1 MLDDFNSF
9 FQLATGH
16 QPYPFQSRLAE
27 RHADFVRVET
37 GLGKTEGL
45 VLGWLWRRLRDPSI
59 ARRLIYVLPM
69 RSLVE
74 QTVARI
80 QDCIDRLQ
88 AGGVED
94 LPRVEAVMGGDIGDE
109 WYQNPE
115 KPWIV
120 VGTQD
125 ALLSRALNR
134 GYAMSRFQWAMTFG
148 AMNNDANWVI
158 DEVQLQGIG
167 AVTATQLQSLRERF
181 GTYVKTQTTL
191 ASATLDTSWFESADY
206 CLEGRVEEFLTED
219 DRAIPGVCKIV
230 DARKTLERFEAKSES
245 DVACA
250 VLERHRRGT
259 RTLVVVNTVE
269 RAKDI
274 FRRLQRSSPEPEVVL
289 LHSRFRP
296 GDRAVH
302 ADRLRAEIDPTGP
315 GCIVVATQVVEAG
328 IDVTSATLFTEA
340 APWSSLVQRFGR
352 CNRRGEE
359 RDAGIVWI
367 DFGEPTAKNALPY
380 DTDEIVRAREI
391 LSGLVGANLAPSAL
405 PEVPIRRGKGLVLRS
420 PELLDLFDTSTD
432 LAGHDVDVSP
442 YIRDASDFT
451 AAVFWRDDA
460 PTSEWPPRREE
471 LCPITVT
478 DLRKLIDE
486 LRARGDRDNVRI
498 ANQFGRAHDEW
509 IPLIP
514 DAVRPGLLVWLQTT
528 VGRYDS
534 AVGFDNGVMQRV
546 PPVTPNKPEAAFAD
560 ECDSIDGDRGS
571 EIGVAQTITQ
581 HARYTHEEASI
592 LVRALALAEP
602 TARSVMRAALWH
614 DVGKA
619 HAVFQETMRKSMP
632 NCAPG
637 ELWAKSTGH
646 AGRHSRQGFRHEL
659 PGALVYLIAHDG
671 EADAELIAFLIAAH
685 HGKFRVSAEPLPY
698 EKGTKTVHVFG
709 NCEGD
714 RLPSVQLLDGETSPE
729 IAISLA
735 PFRIATDDGST
746 TWVERVMRLRDS
758 EEHGPFR
765 LAFLELLVRIA
776 DWRASRRAAEERQ

>member
-9 FQLATGH
+9 FQVATGYR
-16 QPYPFQSRLAE
+16 PYPYQSRLAE

-45 VLGWLWRRLRDPSI
+45 ILGWLWRRLRDPST

-69 RSLVE
+69 RALVE
-74 QTVARI
+74 QTVTRI
-80 QDCIDRLQ
+80 QNCVDRLQ
-88 AGGVED
+88 SAGVEH
-94 LPRVEAVMGGDIGDE
+94 LPQVEAVMGGDIGDQ

-134 GYAMSRFQWAMTFG
+134 GYAMSRFKWAMAFG

-181 GTYVKTQTTL
+181 GTYGNTQTTL

-206 CLEGRVEEFLTED
+206 GLEGRVEESLAED
-219 DRAIPGVCKIV
+219 DRAIPGVRKIV
-230 DARKTLERFEAKSES
+230 DARKTLERFEAKFES
-245 DVACA
+245 DVASA

-296 GDRAVH
+296 EDRALH
-302 ADRLRAEIDPTGP
+302 ADRLRAEIDPSGP

-359 RDAGIVWI
+359 RDACIVWI
-367 DFGEPTAKNALPY
+367 DFGEPTAKSILPY
-380 DTDEIVRAREI
+380 DNNEIVRAREI

-451 AAVFWRDDA
+451 ASVFWRDD
-460 PTSEWPPRREE
+460 PPESERPPRREE
-471 LCPITVT
+471 LCPITLT
-478 DLRKLIDE
+478 DLRKLVDE
-486 LRARGDRDNVRI
+486 LRLRGERDNIRI
-498 ANQFGRAHDEW
+498 ANQFGGAQDEW
-509 IPLIP
+509 APLPSDVI
-514 DAVRPGLLVWLQTT
+514 RPGLLVWLRAT

-534 AVGFDNGVMQRV
+534 TIGFDNGVVRRV
-546 PPVTPNKPEAAFAD
+546 PPIHLTSDSGFVPE
-560 ECDSIDGDRGS
+560 CGSIDGDCGS
-571 EIGVAQTITQ
+571 MIGVAQTITQ
-581 HARYTHEEASI
+581 HAQYTHEEASV
-592 LVRALALAEP
+592 LVGALSLTEA
-602 TARSVMRAALWH
+602 TAQIVKRAALWH

-619 HAVFQETMRKSMP
+619 HNVFQETMRKSMP
-632 NCAPG
+632 NCPPG
-637 ELWAKSTGH
+637 LWAKSIGRGG
-646 AGRHSRQGFRHEL
+646 GRHSRKGFRHEL
-659 PGALVYLIAHDG
+659 PGALAYLAAHDG
-671 EADAELIAFLIAAH
+671 ETGAELIAFLIAAH

-698 EKGTKTVHVFG
+698 EKGGKMQVLG

-714 RLPSVQLLDGETSPE
+714 LLPSVELLHGETSPE
-729 IAISLA
+729 ITVSLA
-735 PFRIATDDGST
+735 PFRVATDDGSV

-758 EEHGPFR
+758 TEYGPFR
-765 LAFLELLVRIA
+765 LAFLELLVRVA
-776 DWRASRRAAEERQ
+776 DWRASRRAEEERQ

>member
-1 MLDDFNSF
+1 MLDNFNSF
-9 FQLATGH
+9 FQVATGH
-16 QPYPFQSRLAE
+16 RPYPYQSRLAE
-27 RHADFVRVET
+27 RPADFVRVET

-45 VLGWLWRRLRDPSI
+45 VLGWLWRRLRDPST

-74 QTVARI
+74 QTVSRI
-80 QDCIDRLQ
+80 QNCIDCLQ
-88 AGGVED
+88 AGGVEH

-158 DEVQLQGIG
+158 DEVQLQGVG

-181 GTYVKTQTTL
+181 GTYGNTQTTL

-206 CLEGRVEEFLTED
+206 GLEGRVEEFLAED

-230 DARKTLERFEAKSES
+230 DACKTLERFEARSES
-245 DVACA
+245 DVASA

-296 GDRAVH
+296 EDRGLH
-302 ADRLRAEIDPTGP
+302 ADRLRAEIDPAGP

-328 IDVTSATLFTEA
+328 IDVTSATLFTEV

-359 RDAGIVWI
+359 RDAGILWI
-367 DFGEPTAKNALPY
+367 DFGEPTAKSVLPY
-380 DTDEIVRAREI
+380 DTNEIVRAREI

-405 PEVPIRRGKGLVLRS
+405 PQMPIQRGKGLVLRS

-451 AAVFWRDDA
+451 ASVFWRDDP
-460 PTSEWPPRREE
+460 PTSERPPRREE
-471 LCPITVT
+471 LCPVTVT
-478 DLRKLIDE
+478 DMRKLIDE
-486 LRARGDRDNVRI
+486 LRSRGDRDNIRI

-514 DAVRPGLLVWLQTT
+514 DAIRPGLLVWLRTT
-528 VGRYDS
+528 VGRYDG
-534 AVGFDNGVMQRV
+534 AVGFDNGIIQRV
-546 PPVTPNKPEAAFAD
+546 SPIAPQEREAAFAD

-602 TARSVMRAALWH
+602 TAKSVMRAALWH

-619 HAVFQETMRKSMP
+619 HEVFQETMRRSMP
-632 NCAPG
+632 NCSPG
-637 ELWAKSTGH
+637 ELWAKSAGRG
-646 AGRHSRQGFRHEL
+646 GRHSRQGFRHEL
-659 PGALVYLIAHDG
+659 PGALAYLAAHDG

-698 EKGTKTVHVFG
+698 EKDGKTVHVLG

-714 RLPSVQLLDGETSPE
+714 RLPSVALLDGETSPE
-729 IAISLA
+729 ITISLA
-735 PFRIATDDGST
+735 PFRIATDDGSG
-746 TWVERVMRLRDS
+746 TWLERVMRLRDNG
-758 EEHGPFR
+758 EYGPFR
-765 LAFLELLVRIA
+765 LAFLELLVRVA
-776 DWRASRRAAEERQ
+776 DWRASRRAAGERQ